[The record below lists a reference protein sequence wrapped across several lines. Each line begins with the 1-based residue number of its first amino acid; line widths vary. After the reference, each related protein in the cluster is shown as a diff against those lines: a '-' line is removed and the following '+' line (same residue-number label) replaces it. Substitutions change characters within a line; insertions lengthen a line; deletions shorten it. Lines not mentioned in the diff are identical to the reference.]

1 VFAPLKLAYRER
13 VERLERE
20 GVNTI
25 DKEHFTSL
33 YSPARETAF
42 TSKNIKVDFAAS
54 GLVPFH
60 LDRVLRDISKPLA
73 ELIIS
78 KVDEVKVGP
87 RSTDEILRT
96 PVTPVSAETL
106 RSLQNLIIKQDA
118 RALDETSK
126 QSLQRHVQK
135 LANATQMSLAK
146 GALQQDQIRFLI
158 TINDEAKVRRSTKSV
173 VLGKAKVMSYE
184 DLVAKRAKRE
194 AKEQD
199 KAKGKRKRGRKRKSS
214 EEANAP
220 EPARMSEAQVEEDE
234 IAPEPWRAPV
244 ARM

>member
-13 VERLERE
+13 VERLERG

-33 YSPARETAF
+33 YSPAREIAF
-42 TSKNIKVDFAAS
+42 TSKNIKVGFAAS
-54 GLVPFH
+54 GLMPFH
-60 LDRVLRDISKPLA
+60 LDRVLKDISKPLA
-73 ELIIS
+73 KLTIS

-87 RSTDEILRT
+87 RPTDEILRT
-96 PVTPVSAETL
+96 LVTPVSAEAL

-146 GALQQDQIRFLI
+146 GAL
-158 TINDEAKVRRSTKSV
+158 
-173 VLGKAKVMSYE
+173 
-184 DLVAKRAKRE
+184 
-194 AKEQD
+194 
-199 KAKGKRKRGRKRKSS
+199 
-214 EEANAP
+214 
-220 EPARMSEAQVEEDE
+220 
-234 IAPEPWRAPV
+234 
-244 ARM
+244 